1 MEIFV
6 ILALL
11 NLILAKAA
19 VIFNQRLVLINEK
32 TPRYF
37 FSLDGRYSVRLTHRP
52 LLLLWGDIQNIYFED
67 KFLGKVTNLPS
78 FQLNLLNLINYLRSC
93 YDTVN
98 NTCQYGDHHQ
108 LGFFKKKFL
117 KSRL

>member
-32 TPRYF
+32 TPLYW
-37 FSLDGRYSVRLTHRP
+37 LLALHGRYSVRLANSPRP
-52 LLLLWGDIQNIYFED
+52 LLLIWPGENIQNIYFEE
-67 KFLGKVTNLPS
+67 KF
-78 FQLNLLNLINYLRSC
+78 
-93 YDTVN
+93 
-98 NTCQYGDHHQ
+98 
-108 LGFFKKKFL
+108 
-117 KSRL
+117 